1 MSGSI
6 RKNCDGERENNK
18 QKGTMVMIQG
28 SLRVFPEA
36 RESGVKTFSTIR
48 QLRCVY
54 EGGSDKE

>member
-1 MSGSI
+1 
-6 RKNCDGERENNK
+6 
-18 QKGTMVMIQG
+18 MVMIQG